1 MTDKS
6 KWFIYKLEDG
16 EAFGCFRIKPFD
28 NSKLQTALMDINIK
42 NSIFKMNH
50 IELYEEYTKIIA
62 THAIQDWENVALQQ
76 KGEEEPEHET
86 RYTPQNAYDLLMNS
100 AIGLQL
106 FNWIVEK
113 SKSIR

>member
-6 KWFIYKLEDG
+6 KWFVYKLEDG
-16 EAFGCFRIKPFD
+16 GAFGCFRIKPFD
-28 NSKLQTALMDINIK
+28 DSKLQ
-42 NSIFKMNH
+42 
-50 IELYEEYTKIIA
+50 IA

-113 SKSIR
+113 SKSIK